1 MLEIAKSLFDKIKAK
16 SGAQLDLNDA
26 SGGFFLRTATKTADY
41 TCVRGDSGT
50 IFSTRGAGG
59 AVIFTL
65 PPVGGC
71 KGWWAIF
78 VAGAAQN
85 LTVTNAVADTLI
97 AFADVA
103 ADGLAIDL
111 NQPGNAILVHC
122 DGTAYFANMLPNLA
136 TDFTV
141 AT

>member
-1 MLEIAKSLFDKIKAK
+1 MHEPAKSLFDKIKAK
-16 SGAQLDLNDA
+16 AGAILDLKDA
-26 SGGFFLRTATKTADY
+26 SGGFFLRTVTKTADY

-50 IFSTRGAGG
+50 IFSTRGAAG
-59 AVIFTL
+59 AVVFTL
-65 PPVGGC
+65 PPVT

-85 LTVTNAVADTLI
+85 LTITNAVVDTLI
-97 AFADVA
+97 AFNDVA

-111 NQPGNAILVHC
+111 NHPGNAILVHC
-122 DGTAYFANMLPNLA
+122 DGTAYFANCLPNLA

>member
-1 MLEIAKSLFDKIKAK
+1 MINSLAGLFTKLKAES
-16 SGAQLDLNDA
+16 SGVLDLRDA
-26 SGGFFLRTATKTADY
+26 SGGFFLRTAAKTADY

-50 IFSTRGAGG
+50 IFTTRGAAG

-65 PPVGGC
+65 PAVTQ
-71 KGWWAIF
+71 GWWAIF

-97 AFADVA
+97 CFNDIA
-103 ADGLAIDL
+103 ADSLIIDTD
-111 NQPGNAILVHC
+111 QPGNAMFVFC
-122 DGTAYFANMLPNLA
+122 DGTRYHACMWPNLA
-136 TDFTV
+136 TDFTI

>member
-1 MLEIAKSLFDKIKAK
+1 MFEPAKALFEKLKAK
-16 SGAQLDLNDA
+16 AGAILDLKDA
-26 SGGFFLRTATKTADY
+26 SGGFFLRTLNKTADY

-50 IFSTRGAGG
+50 IFSTRGAVG

-65 PPVGGC
+65 PAVT

-85 LTVTNAVADTLI
+85 LTVTAPTADTLI
-97 AFADVA
+97 AFADIA
-103 ADGLAIDL
+103 ADSLAIDA
-111 NQPGNAILVHC
+111 NQPADAIFVFC
-122 DGTAYFANMLPNLA
+122 DGVQYHASQWPNLA

>member
-1 MLEIAKSLFDKIKAK
+1 MFEMAKSLFMKLKAA
-16 SGAQLDLNDA
+16 SGGQLNLVNA
-26 SGGFFLRTATKTADY
+26 SGGFFLRTSGKTADY
-41 TCVRGDSGT
+41 TCLVGDSGT
-50 IFSTRGAGG
+50 IFTTRGATG

-65 PPVGGC
+65 PTATY

-85 LTVTNAVADTLI
+85 LTVTNGTVDTLI
-97 AFADVA
+97 ALADVD
-103 ADGLAIDL
+103 ADGLAIDA
-111 NQPGNAILVHC
+111 NQPGNAIFVFC
-122 DGTAYFANMLPNLA
+122 DGTRYHASMMANLA

>member
-1 MLEIAKSLFDKIKAK
+1 MFESAKQWFDKLKAAA
-16 SGAQLDLNDA
+16 GGILDLTGA

-41 TCVRGDSGT
+41 TCLRGDSGT
-50 IFSTRGAGG
+50 IFSTRGAVG

-65 PPVGGC
+65 PPVT

-78 VAGAAQN
+78 VAGAAQD

-97 AFADVA
+97 TFADVT
-103 ADGLAIDL
+103 ADGLAIDA
-111 NQPGNAILVHC
+111 NEPGNAIFVHC
-122 DGTAYFANMLPNLA
+122 DGTAYFASMLPNLA